1 MRPSLLAGS
10 QLRQHREVLDR
21 ARVAYAIVGGYAV
34 ALHGA
39 VRGTLDI
46 DLVLRFDEKQFEA
59 AERAFCSIGL
69 EPRLPVT
76 ASEVFRFREEYVR
89 NRNMTAWTF
98 VNPARPSEIVD
109 VILTSDLRDMRVRR
123 VKIQGKSVKLASI
136 DDLIRMKT
144 ESNRPQ
150 DVEDVKALK
159 KLR

>member
-1 MRPSLLAGS
+1 MLL
-10 QLRQHREVLDR
+10 LRLVEALDR

-123 VKIQGKSVKLASI
+123 VKIKGKSVKLASI

>member
-1 MRPSLLAGS
+1 MLL
-10 QLRQHREVLDR
+10 LRLAEALDR

>member
-1 MRPSLLAGS
+1 MLL
-10 QLRQHREVLDR
+10 LRLVEALDR
-21 ARVAYAIVGGYAV
+21 ARVAYAIVGGHAV

-144 ESNRPQ
+144 ESNLPQ

>member
-1 MRPSLLAGS
+1 MLL
-10 QLRQHREVLDR
+10 LRLAETLDR

-46 DLVLRFDEKQFEA
+46 DLVLRFDENQFEA
-59 AERAFCSIGL
+59 AERAFRSIGL

-123 VKIQGKSVKLASI
+123 VKIKGKSVKLASI

>member
-1 MRPSLLAGS
+1 MLL
-10 QLRQHREVLDR
+10 LRVAEALDR
-21 ARVAYAIVGGYAV
+21 ARVGYAIVGGHAV

-46 DLVLRFDEKQFEA
+46 DLVLRFDQKQFEG
-59 AERAFCSIGL
+59 AERAFGSIGL

-76 ASEVFRFREEYVR
+76 ASEVFRFRQEYVR

-98 VNPARPSEIVD
+98 VNPTRPSEIVD
-109 VILTSDLRDMRVRR
+109 VILTRDLRDTRVGR
-123 VKIQGKSVKLASI
+123 VTIRGKSVKLASI
-136 DDLIRMKT
+136 DDVIRMKT

-159 KLR
+159 KLQ